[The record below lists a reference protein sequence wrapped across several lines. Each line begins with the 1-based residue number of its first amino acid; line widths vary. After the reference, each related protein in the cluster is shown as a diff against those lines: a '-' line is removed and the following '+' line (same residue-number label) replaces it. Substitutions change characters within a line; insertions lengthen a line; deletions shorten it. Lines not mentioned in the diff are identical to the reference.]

1 MTDEEIIRWF
11 RSADPSTSRP
21 QSYSEL
27 ASKKIPQFIME
38 DMDRAYISGVM
49 DCADMFLSMY
59 RKGYVRATE
68 THNVL
73 MACLHNARH
82 NGWRLLQDEHE
93 AIMAWTRLRKK
104 VIARCNDKCTM
115 CGSGENLEVH
125 HIVSVADG
133 GTMNMN
139 NLTTVCFA
147 CHRERKNEAT
157 DKNPAIHHK
166 RGA

>member
-11 RSADPSTSRP
+11 RSVDPSTSKP

-27 ASKKIPQFIME
+27 ASKKIPQFIKD

-73 MACLHNARH
+73 M
-82 NGWRLLQDEHE
+82 GWVRRKDGMRTGLLQDEHE
-93 AIMAWTRLRKK
+93 SIPSWHELRKK
-104 VIARCNDKCTM
+104 IIARCNGRCTM
-115 CGSGENLEVH
+115 CGCKNDLEVH
-125 HIVSVADG
+125 HIVPVSSG
-133 GTMNMN
+133 GVMNKE
-139 NLTTVCFA
+139 NLTAVCFA

-166 RGA
+166 RSA